1 VLRSGM
7 ALPVDQREALRMLVG
22 SPLGSTES
30 IMMAHGFRTG
40 TLYDLVREP
49 SEQ

>member
-1 VLRSGM
+1 LFWHLGAGM
-7 ALPVDQREALRMLVG
+7 VLPVDQREALRMFVG

-40 TLYDLVREP
+40 TLYT
-49 SEQ
+49 